1 MNKPV
6 CKNGINRFNRSNQPT
21 DQVSDHPNQPTQ
33 PHHETKLIPMTKIK
47 YEILHSFIPLA
58 RDNPRRPSPPIDQP
72 TNRPTNPNHS
82 IVYRTNQNIFISTH
96 SCTSALASQLTPVEY
111 ATLPS
116 PYCLQTT
123 LLLLCLRLQVR
134 GVMHDT

>member
-82 IVYRTNQNIFISTH
+82 IVYRTNQNICISTH
-96 SCTSALASQLTPVEY
+96 SCTHARISLA
-111 ATLPS
+111 AHPS
-116 PYCLQTT
+116 RICDTTIT
-123 LLLLCLRLQVR
+123 LLPADYFTTAGPKTTSTSRNA
-134 GVMHDT
+134 